1 MKTIKQ
7 GMRDEAVK
15 VMQTELSRLGYNL
28 TADGAFGPGTLA
40 AVKDFQHPT
49 IDFDRNN
56 TYIQSEGINQDFG
69 VYDSPDELLREHH
82 QEMSAL
88 KAFMYRNLGRH
99 LMNRN
104 VRKIRNS

>member
-1 MKTIKQ
+1 MQIEIQLNESCTEPKIILQAAQLTDEIKELAQ
-7 GMRDEAVK
+7 RLTVGTTWLAGFCGEQAV
-15 VMQTELSRLGYNL
+15 LLN
-28 TADGAFGPGTLA
+28 
-40 AVKDFQHPT
+40 
-49 IDFDRNN
+49 
-56 TYIQSEGINQDFG
+56 
-69 VYDSPDELLREHH
+69 PDELLREHH